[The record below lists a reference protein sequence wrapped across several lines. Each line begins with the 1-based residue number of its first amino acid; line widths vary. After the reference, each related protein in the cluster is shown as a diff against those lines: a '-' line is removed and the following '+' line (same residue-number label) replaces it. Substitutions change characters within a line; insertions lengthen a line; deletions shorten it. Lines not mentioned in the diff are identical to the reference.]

1 MSAIVRE
8 VLICHQITVSLDA
21 VNRMSLRQKTKY
33 SEYFTIRY
41 YSKDLDEIKEHFKPI
56 PISQL
61 IFLIVL
67 KIKRPK

>member
-41 YSKDLDEIKEHFKPI
+41 YRKGLDEIN
-56 PISQL
+56 
-61 IFLIVL
+61 
-67 KIKRPK
+67 